1 MISIE
6 TQLTELKI
14 GNNKIIIKDRFTLIM
29 GKFKTDSLKQYQTDN
44 IYNKI
49 SNFNSLQIE
58 NFAELYENQAKKY
71 IDLYKSKNILTFLKE
86 YGKIANLN
94 SNLILQFTT
103 LIQSL
108 ISSLNYNVLLK
119 KKEILL
125 NELELSKLRN
135 ESSVILAKT
144 DLLNKINES
153 IIHNKKKLKFRE
165 EDFLFLKIKRDQYVN
180 SINNYNLKIKDL
192 TNKKKENF
200 TQINKITREMSNPL
214 QDHKENNKDLKSDDY
229 KDLTKSE
236 RIKALQKQAKE
247 NQHEI
252 NQINSK
258 VNETQ
263 IKLEEITPNYKIL
276 KNDYQTLFDTIKND
290 KERLESIRIELEE
303 RLKEK
308 DFDSL
313 IEFDFKDL
321 NSIKQS
327 YEIESEIQEIESRM
341 DNILEFTEFLDNKNP
356 KNMSKILDKLND
368 IEKELITKK
377 ESYSIPNKN
386 KEITE
391 SIENYRKLEI
401 LMNYLEV
408 QINKFLIKINLKV
421 HYQILVSNDLD
432 DLIINTEF
440 IRLNKESLVFEEL
453 TTPEKIF
460 YVISLYISFKIQI
473 DSKFIIFSNLFI
485 PKTFNKRGSIFRAI
499 QRILSVIEEDTSLN
513 KYVFIFIISNLE
525 MKKPINNLK
534 IIKVEKSD
542 E

>member
-1 MISIE
+1 VISIE
-6 TQLTELKI
+6 TQLAELKI
-14 GNNKIIIKDRFTLIM
+14 GNNNIIIKDRFTLIM
-29 GKFKTDSLKQYQTDN
+29 GKFKTDSLKQYQKDN

-49 SNFNSLQIE
+49 SNFTSLPIE

-71 IDLYKSKNILTFLKE
+71 RDLYKSKNILTFLKD
-86 YGKIANLN
+86 YSKIANLN

-108 ISSLNYNVLLK
+108 ISSIKYKDILH

-125 NELELSKLRN
+125 NELELSKIRD
-135 ESSVILAKT
+135 ESSVISAKT
-144 DLLNKINES
+144 DLLNKLNES
-153 IIHNKKKLKFRE
+153 INHNKKKLKFRE

-180 SINNYNLKIKDL
+180 NINNYKLKIQDL
-192 TNKKKENF
+192 TNKKKESF

-214 QDHKENNKDLKSDDY
+214 QDQKEHNKDLKSDEY

-236 RIKALQKQAKE
+236 RIKALQTQAKE
-247 NQHEI
+247 IQHEI

-258 VNETQ
+258 INETQ
-263 IKLEEITPNYKIL
+263 LKLDGITPNYNIL
-276 KNDYQTLFDTIKND
+276 KKDYQTLFDSLKND
-290 KERLESIRIELEE
+290 EESLESIQIELEE
-303 RLKEK
+303 KIKEK
-308 DFDSL
+308 NFDSL

-327 YEIESEIQEIESRM
+327 YEIESEIQEIESGM
-341 DNILEFTEFLDNKNP
+341 DNILEFSEFLDKKNP
-356 KNMSKILDKLND
+356 EKMSKILDKLND
-368 IEKELITKK
+368 IEKELISKK
-377 ESYSIPNKN
+377 DSYSIPYRN

-391 SIENYRKLEI
+391 SIENYRKLETI
-401 LMNYLEV
+401 MNYLEV
-408 QINKFLIKINLKV
+408 QINKFLIKVNLKV
-421 HYQILVSNDLD
+421 HYQILVSNDLE
-432 DLIINTEF
+432 DLFINTEF
-440 IRLNKESLVFEEL
+440 IRLNKESLIFEEL

-460 YVISLYISFKIQI
+460 YVISLYISFKIQV

-499 QRILSVIEEDTSLN
+499 QRILSVIEEDKSLN
-513 KYVFIFIISNLE
+513 KYIFIFIISNLE

-542 E
+542 

>member
-214 QDHKENNKDLKSDDY
+214 QDHKENNKDLKYEFAIEIIIGNYASLN
-229 KDLTKSE
+229 K
-236 RIKALQKQAKE
+236 AKE
-247 NQHEI
+247 CI
-252 NQINSK
+252 LRMGK
-258 VNETQ
+258 A
-263 IKLEEITPNYKIL
+263 KGEEITVIEYNTNSKKVEDWKIL
-276 KNDYQTLFDTIKND
+276 VD
-290 KERLESIRIELEE
+290 
-303 RLKEK
+303 
-308 DFDSL
+308 
-313 IEFDFKDL
+313 
-321 NSIKQS
+321 
-327 YEIESEIQEIESRM
+327 
-341 DNILEFTEFLDNKNP
+341 
-356 KNMSKILDKLND
+356 
-368 IEKELITKK
+368 
-377 ESYSIPNKN
+377 
-386 KEITE
+386 
-391 SIENYRKLEI
+391 
-401 LMNYLEV
+401 
-408 QINKFLIKINLKV
+408 
-421 HYQILVSNDLD
+421 
-432 DLIINTEF
+432 
-440 IRLNKESLVFEEL
+440 
-453 TTPEKIF
+453 
-460 YVISLYISFKIQI
+460 
-473 DSKFIIFSNLFI
+473 
-485 PKTFNKRGSIFRAI
+485 
-499 QRILSVIEEDTSLN
+499 
-513 KYVFIFIISNLE
+513 
-525 MKKPINNLK
+525 
-534 IIKVEKSD
+534 
-542 E
+542 

>member
-29 GKFKTDSLKQYQTDN
+29 GKFKANSLQQYQKDN
-44 IYNKI
+44 IYDKI

-108 ISSLNYNVLLK
+108 ISSMKYNVLLK

-125 NELELSKLRN
+125 NELELSKLRD
-135 ESSVILAKT
+135 ESSVISAKT
-144 DLLNKINES
+144 DLLNKLNEYIN
-153 IIHNKKKLKFRE
+153 HNKKKLKFRE

-180 SINNYNLKIKDL
+180 NINNYNLKIQDL
-192 TNKKKENF
+192 TNKKKECF

-229 KDLTKSE
+229 KDLSKSE
-236 RIKALQKQAKE
+236 RIKAFQTQAKE
-247 NQHEI
+247 FQHEI

-258 VNETQ
+258 INETQ
-263 IKLEEITPNYKIL
+263 LKLDEITPNYKIL
-276 KNDYQTLFDTIKND
+276 KIDYQTLFDSLKND
-290 KERLESIRIELEE
+290 EERLESIQFELEE
-303 RLKEK
+303 KVKEK
-308 DFDSL
+308 NLESL
-313 IEFDFKDL
+313 KEFDFKDL

-327 YEIESEIQEIESRM
+327 YEIENEIQEIESGM
-341 DNILEFTEFLDNKNP
+341 DNILEFTEFLDKKNP
-356 KNMSKILDKLND
+356 ENMSKILDKLND
-368 IEKELITKK
+368 IEKLLISKK
-377 ESYSIPNKN
+377 ESYSIPHNN

-421 HYQILVSNDLD
+421 HYQILVSNDLE
-432 DLIINTEF
+432 DLFINTEF

-460 YVISLYISFKIQI
+460 YVISFYISFKIQI
-473 DSKFIIFSNLFI
+473 ESKFIVFSNLFI

-499 QRILSVIEEDTSLN
+499 QRILSVIEEDKSLN

-542 E
+542 

>member
-6 TQLTELKI
+6 TQLAELKI
-14 GNNKIIIKDRFTLIM
+14 GNNNIIIKDRFTLIM
-29 GKFKTDSLKQYQTDN
+29 GKFKTDSLKQYQKDN

-49 SNFNSLQIE
+49 SNFTSLPIE

-71 IDLYKSKNILTFLKE
+71 RDLYKSKNILTFLKD
-86 YGKIANLN
+86 YSKIANLN

-108 ISSLNYNVLLK
+108 ISSIKYKDILH

-125 NELELSKLRN
+125 NELELSKIRD
-135 ESSVILAKT
+135 ESSVISAKT
-144 DLLNKINES
+144 DLLNKLNES
-153 IIHNKKKLKFRE
+153 INHNKKKLKFRE

-180 SINNYNLKIKDL
+180 NINNYKLKIQDL
-192 TNKKKENF
+192 TNKKKESF

-214 QDHKENNKDLKSDDY
+214 QDQKEHNKDLKSDEY

-236 RIKALQKQAKE
+236 RIKALQTQAKE
-247 NQHEI
+247 IQHEI

-258 VNETQ
+258 INETQ
-263 IKLEEITPNYKIL
+263 LKLDGITPNYNIL
-276 KNDYQTLFDTIKND
+276 KKDYQTLFDSLKND
-290 KERLESIRIELEE
+290 EERLETIQIELEE
-303 RLKEK
+303 KVKEK
-308 DFDSL
+308 HFDSL

-327 YEIESEIQEIESRM
+327 YEIESEIQEIESGM
-341 DNILEFTEFLDNKNP
+341 DNILEFSEFLDKKNP
-356 KNMSKILDKLND
+356 EKMSKILDKLND
-368 IEKELITKK
+368 IEKELISKK
-377 ESYSIPNKN
+377 DSYSIPYRN

-391 SIENYRKLEI
+391 SIENYRKLETI
-401 LMNYLEV
+401 MNYLEV
-408 QINKFLIKINLKV
+408 QINKFLIKVNLKV
-421 HYQILVSNDLD
+421 HYQILVSNDLE
-432 DLIINTEF
+432 DLFINTEF
-440 IRLNKESLVFEEL
+440 IRLNKESLIFEEL

-460 YVISLYISFKIQI
+460 YVISLYISFKIQV

-499 QRILSVIEEDTSLN
+499 QRILSVIEEDKSLN
-513 KYVFIFIISNLE
+513 KYIFIFIISNLE

-542 E
+542 

>member
-14 GNNKIIIKDRFTLIM
+14 GNNQIIIKDRFTLIM
-29 GKFKTDSLKQYQTDN
+29 GKFKTESLKQYQKDN

-49 SNFNSLQIE
+49 INFNSLQIE

-71 IDLYKSKNILTFLKE
+71 KDLYKSKNILTFLKE
-86 YGKIANLN
+86 YGKIASLN

-108 ISSLNYNVLLK
+108 IYSLKYNVLLK

-135 ESSVILAKT
+135 ESSVISAKT
-144 DLLNKINES
+144 DLLNKLNES
-153 IIHNKKKLKFRE
+153 INQNKKKLKFRE
-165 EDFLFLKIKRDQYVN
+165 EDFLFLKKKRDQYVN
-180 SINNYNLKIKDL
+180 NINNYNLKIQDL
-192 TNKKKENF
+192 TNKKKEYF
-200 TQINKITREMSNPL
+200 SQINKITREMSNPS
-214 QDHKENNKDLKSDDY
+214 QDRKENNKNLKSDDY
-229 KDLTKSE
+229 KVLTKSE

-247 NQHEI
+247 IQHEI

-258 VNETQ
+258 INETQ
-263 IKLEEITPNYKIL
+263 IKLNEITPNYKIL

-290 KERLESIRIELEE
+290 EERLRSIQIELEE
-303 RLKEK
+303 RIKEK
-308 DFDSL
+308 KFGSL
-313 IEFDFKDL
+313 LEFDFKDL
-321 NSIKQS
+321 NSIKQF
-327 YEIESEIQEIESRM
+327 YEIEGEIQEIESGM
-341 DNILEFTEFLDNKNP
+341 DNILEFTEFLDRKNP
-356 KNMSKILDKLND
+356 ENMSKILDRLND
-368 IEKELITKK
+368 IEKELISKK
-377 ESYSIPNKN
+377 ESYTIPYKN

-391 SIENYRKLEI
+391 SVENYRKLEI

-432 DLIINTEF
+432 DLFINTEF

-453 TTPEKIF
+453 TTPEKVF

-499 QRILSVIEEDTSLN
+499 QRILSVIEEDKSLN

-542 E
+542 

>member
-6 TQLTELKI
+6 TQLAELKI
-14 GNNKIIIKDRFTLIM
+14 GNNNIIIKDRFTLIM
-29 GKFKTDSLKQYQTDN
+29 GKFKTDSLKQYQKDN

-49 SNFNSLQIE
+49 SNFTSLPIE

-71 IDLYKSKNILTFLKE
+71 RDLYKSKNILTFLKD
-86 YGKIANLN
+86 YSKIANLN

-108 ISSLNYNVLLK
+108 ISSIKYKDILH

-125 NELELSKLRN
+125 NELELSKIRD
-135 ESSVILAKT
+135 ESSVISAKT
-144 DLLNKINES
+144 DLLNKLNES
-153 IIHNKKKLKFRE
+153 INHNKKKLKFRE

-180 SINNYNLKIKDL
+180 NINNYKLKIQDL
-192 TNKKKENF
+192 TNKKKESF

-214 QDHKENNKDLKSDDY
+214 QDQKEHNKDLKSDEY

-236 RIKALQKQAKE
+236 RIKALQTQAKE
-247 NQHEI
+247 IQHEI

-258 VNETQ
+258 INETQ
-263 IKLEEITPNYKIL
+263 LKLDGITPNYNIL
-276 KNDYQTLFDTIKND
+276 KKDYQTLFDSLKND
-290 KERLESIRIELEE
+290 EESLESIQIELEE
-303 RLKEK
+303 KIKEK
-308 DFDSL
+308 NFDSL

-327 YEIESEIQEIESRM
+327 YEIESEIQEIESGM
-341 DNILEFTEFLDNKNP
+341 DNILEFSEFLDKKNP
-356 KNMSKILDKLND
+356 EKMSKILDKLND
-368 IEKELITKK
+368 IEKELISKK
-377 ESYSIPNKN
+377 DSYSIPYRN

-391 SIENYRKLEI
+391 SIENYRKLETI
-401 LMNYLEV
+401 MNYLEV
-408 QINKFLIKINLKV
+408 QINKFLIKVNLKV
-421 HYQILVSNDLD
+421 HYQILVSNDLE
-432 DLIINTEF
+432 DLFINTEF
-440 IRLNKESLVFEEL
+440 IRLNKESLIFEEL

-460 YVISLYISFKIQI
+460 YVISLYISFKIQV

-499 QRILSVIEEDTSLN
+499 QRILSVIEEDKSLN
-513 KYVFIFIISNLE
+513 KYIFIFIISNLE

-542 E
+542 

>member
-14 GNNKIIIKDRFTLIM
+14 GNNKIPIKDRFTLIM
-29 GKFKTDSLKQYQTDN
+29 GKFKTDSLKQYQKDN

-49 SNFNSLQIE
+49 SNFTSLPIE

-71 IDLYKSKNILTFLKE
+71 RDLYKSKNILTFLKD
-86 YGKIANLN
+86 YSKIADLN

-108 ISSLNYNVLLK
+108 ISSIKYKDILH

-125 NELELSKLRN
+125 NELELSKIRD
-135 ESSVILAKT
+135 ESSVISAKT
-144 DLLNKINES
+144 DLLNKLNES
-153 IIHNKKKLKFRE
+153 INHNKKKLKFRE

-180 SINNYNLKIKDL
+180 NINNYKLKIQDL
-192 TNKKKENF
+192 TNKKKESF

-214 QDHKENNKDLKSDDY
+214 QDQKEHNKDLKSDEY

-236 RIKALQKQAKE
+236 RIKALQTQAKE
-247 NQHEI
+247 IQHEI

-258 VNETQ
+258 INETQ
-263 IKLEEITPNYKIL
+263 LKLDGITPNYNIL
-276 KNDYQTLFDTIKND
+276 KRDYQTLFDSLKND
-290 KERLESIRIELEE
+290 EERLETIQIELEE
-303 RLKEK
+303 KVKEK
-308 DFDSL
+308 HFDSL

-327 YEIESEIQEIESRM
+327 YEIESEIQEIESGM
-341 DNILEFTEFLDNKNP
+341 DNILEFSEFLDKENP
-356 KNMSKILDKLND
+356 EKMSKILDKLND
-368 IEKELITKK
+368 IEKELISKK
-377 ESYSIPNKN
+377 DSYWIPYRN

-391 SIENYRKLEI
+391 SIENYRKLETI
-401 LMNYLEV
+401 MNYLEV
-408 QINKFLIKINLKV
+408 QINKFLIKVNLKIN
-421 HYQILVSNDLD
+421 YQILVSNDLE
-432 DLIINTEF
+432 DLFINTEF

-460 YVISLYISFKIQI
+460 YVISLYISFKIQV
-473 DSKFIIFSNLFI
+473 DSKFIIFSNLFM

-499 QRILSVIEEDTSLN
+499 QRILSVIEEDKSLN
-513 KYVFIFIISNLE
+513 KYIFIFIISNLE

-542 E
+542 

>member
-341 DNILEFTEFLDNKNP
+341 DNILEFTEFLDKKNP
-356 KNMSKILDKLND
+356 ENISNILDKLND
-368 IEKELITKK
+368 IEKELISKK
-377 ESYSIPNKN
+377 KLYSIPYNN

-408 QINKFLIKINLKV
+408 QINKFLIKINLKI
-421 HYQILVSNDLD
+421 HYQILVSNDLE
-432 DLIINTEF
+432 DLFINTEF
-440 IRLNKESLVFEEL
+440 IRLNKESLTFEEL

-460 YVISLYISFKIQI
+460 YVITLYISFKIQI

>member
-14 GNNKIIIKDRFTLIM
+14 GNNKITIKDRFTLIM
-29 GKFKTDSLKQYQTDN
+29 GKFKADSLQQYQKDN
-44 IYNKI
+44 IYDKI

-108 ISSLNYNVLLK
+108 ISSMKYNVLLK

-125 NELELSKLRN
+125 NELELSKLRD
-135 ESSVILAKT
+135 ESSVISAKT
-144 DLLNKINES
+144 DLLNKLNES
-153 IIHNKKKLKFRE
+153 INHNKKKLKFRE

-180 SINNYNLKIKDL
+180 NINNYNLKIQDL
-192 TNKKKENF
+192 TNKKKESF

-229 KDLTKSE
+229 KDLSKSE
-236 RIKALQKQAKE
+236 RIKALQTQAKE
-247 NQHEI
+247 FQHEI

-258 VNETQ
+258 INETQ
-263 IKLEEITPNYKIL
+263 LKLDEITPNYKIL
-276 KNDYQTLFDTIKND
+276 KIDYQTLFDSLKND
-290 KERLESIRIELEE
+290 EERLESIQFELEE
-303 RLKEK
+303 KVKEK
-308 DFDSL
+308 NLESL
-313 IEFDFKDL
+313 KEFDFKDL

-327 YEIESEIQEIESRM
+327 YEIENEIQEIESGM
-341 DNILEFTEFLDNKNP
+341 DNILEFTEFLDKKNP
-356 KNMSKILDKLND
+356 ENMSKILDKLND
-368 IEKELITKK
+368 IEKELISKK
-377 ESYSIPNKN
+377 ESYSIPHNN

-421 HYQILVSNDLD
+421 HYQILVSNDLE
-432 DLIINTEF
+432 DLFINTEF

-460 YVISLYISFKIQI
+460 YVISFYISFKIQI
-473 DSKFIIFSNLFI
+473 ESKFIVFSNLFI

-499 QRILSVIEEDTSLN
+499 QRILSVIEEDKSLN

-542 E
+542 

>member
-14 GNNKIIIKDRFTLIM
+14 GTNKIIIKDRFTLIM
-29 GKFKTDSLKQYQTDN
+29 GKFKADSLKQYQKDN
-44 IYNKI
+44 IFDKM
-49 SNFNSLQIE
+49 SNFNSLLIE
-58 NFAELYENQAKKY
+58 NFAELYENQGKKY
-71 IDLYKSKNILTFLKE
+71 IDLYKSKKILTFLKE

-94 SNLILQFTT
+94 SNLILQFSN

-108 ISSLNYNVLLK
+108 NSSLKYNVLLK

-125 NELELSKLRN
+125 KELEISKLRN
-135 ESSVILAKT
+135 ESSVISAKT

-153 IIHNKKKLKFRE
+153 INHNKKILKFRE

-180 SINNYNLKIKDL
+180 SINNYNLKIQDL
-192 TNKKKENF
+192 TNKKKESF

-214 QDHKENNKDLKSDDY
+214 QDRKENNKDLKSDDY

-236 RIKALQKQAKE
+236 IIKALQKQAKE
-247 NQHEI
+247 IQHEI
-252 NQINSK
+252 NQINSNS
-258 VNETQ
+258 NESQ
-263 IKLEEITPNYKIL
+263 IKLDEITPNYKIL
-276 KNDYQTLFDTIKND
+276 KNDYQSLFDTIKND
-290 KERLESIRIELEE
+290 EERLESIQIELEE
-303 RLKEK
+303 RIKEK
-308 DFDSL
+308 KLDSL
-313 IEFDFKDL
+313 LEFDFKDL

-327 YEIESEIQEIESRM
+327 YEIESEIQEIESGM
-341 DNILEFTEFLDNKNP
+341 DNLLKVTEFLDKENP
-356 KNMSKILDKLND
+356 ENISKILDKLND
-368 IEKELITKK
+368 IEKELISKK
-377 ESYSIPNKN
+377 DSYSIPNKN

-421 HYQILVSNDLD
+421 HYQIFVSNDLE
-432 DLIINTEF
+432 DLFINAEF

-460 YVISLYISFKIQI
+460 YIIALYISFKIQI
-473 DSKFIIFSNLFI
+473 DSKFIIFSNLSI

-499 QRILSVIEEDTSLN
+499 QRILSVIEEDKSLN

-534 IIKVEKSD
+534 VINVEMSD
-542 E
+542 

>member
-1 MISIE
+1 VISIE

-29 GKFKTDSLKQYQTDN
+29 GKFKADSLQQYQKDN
-44 IYNKI
+44 IYDKM

-58 NFAELYENQAKKY
+58 NFAELYENQAEKY
-71 IDLYKSKNILTFLKE
+71 IDLYKSKNILTFLRE

-108 ISSLNYNVLLK
+108 ISSLKYSILLK

-125 NELELSKLRN
+125 NELELSNLRN
-135 ESSVILAKT
+135 ESSAISAKT
-144 DLLNKINES
+144 DLFNKINES
-153 IIHNKKKLKFRE
+153 INQNKKKLKFRE

-180 SINNYNLKIKDL
+180 NINNYNLKIKDL
-192 TNKKKENF
+192 TNKKKESF
-200 TQINKITREMSNPL
+200 TKINKITREMSNPL
-214 QDHKENNKDLKSDDY
+214 QDHKGNNKDLKSDNF

-247 NQHEI
+247 IQHEI

-258 VNETQ
+258 INETQ
-263 IKLEEITPNYKIL
+263 LKLDEITPNYKVL
-276 KNDYQTLFDTIKND
+276 KNDYQTLFDSLKND
-290 KERLESIRIELEE
+290 EERLESIQIELEE
-303 RLKEK
+303 KVKEK
-308 DFDSL
+308 NFDSL

-327 YEIESEIQEIESRM
+327 YEIESEIQEIESGM
-341 DNILEFTEFLDNKNP
+341 DNILE
-356 KNMSKILDKLND
+356 S
-368 IEKELITKK
+368 
-377 ESYSIPNKN
+377 
-386 KEITE
+386 E

-401 LMNYLEV
+401 LMNHLEE
-408 QINKFLIKINLKV
+408 QINMFLIKINLKV
-421 HYQILVSNDLD
+421 HYQILVSNDLE
-432 DLIINTEF
+432 DLFINTEF

-453 TTPEKIF
+453 TTPEKVF
-460 YVISLYISFKIQI
+460 YVISLYISFKIQV
-473 DSKFIIFSNLFI
+473 DSKFIVFSNLFI
-485 PKTFNKRGSIFRAI
+485 PKAFNKRGSIFRAI
-499 QRILSVIEEDTSLN
+499 QRILSVIEEDKSLN

-534 IIKVEKSD
+534 IIKIEKSD
-542 E
+542 

>member
-14 GNNKIIIKDRFTLIM
+14 GNNKITIKDRFTLIM
-29 GKFKTDSLKQYQTDN
+29 GKFKTDSLKQYQKDN

-49 SNFNSLQIE
+49 SNFTSLPIE

-71 IDLYKSKNILTFLKE
+71 RDLYKSKNILTFLKD
-86 YGKIANLN
+86 YSKIANLN

-108 ISSLNYNVLLK
+108 ISSIKYKDILH

-125 NELELSKLRN
+125 NELELSKIRD
-135 ESSVILAKT
+135 ESSVISAKT
-144 DLLNKINES
+144 DLLNKLNES
-153 IIHNKKKLKFRE
+153 INHNKKKLKFRE

-180 SINNYNLKIKDL
+180 NINNYKLKIQDL
-192 TNKKKENF
+192 TNKKKESF

-214 QDHKENNKDLKSDDY
+214 QDQKEHNKDLKSDEY

-236 RIKALQKQAKE
+236 RIKALQTQAKE
-247 NQHEI
+247 IQHEI

-258 VNETQ
+258 INETQ
-263 IKLEEITPNYKIL
+263 LKLDGITPNYNIL
-276 KNDYQTLFDTIKND
+276 KKDYQTLFDSLKND
-290 KERLESIRIELEE
+290 EERLETIQIELEE
-303 RLKEK
+303 KVKEK
-308 DFDSL
+308 HFDSL

-327 YEIESEIQEIESRM
+327 YEIESEIQEIESGM
-341 DNILEFTEFLDNKNP
+341 DNILEFSEFLDKENP
-356 KNMSKILDKLND
+356 EKMSKILDKLND
-368 IEKELITKK
+368 IEKELISKK
-377 ESYSIPNKN
+377 DSYSIPYRN

-391 SIENYRKLEI
+391 SIENYRKLETI
-401 LMNYLEV
+401 MNYLEV
-408 QINKFLIKINLKV
+408 LINGFLITVNLKV
-421 HYQILVSNDLD
+421 HYQILVSNDLE
-432 DLIINTEF
+432 DLFINTEF

-460 YVISLYISFKIQI
+460 YVISLYIAFKIQV

-499 QRILSVIEEDTSLN
+499 QRILSVIEKDKSLN
-513 KYVFIFIISNLE
+513 KYVFVFIISNLE

-534 IIKVEKSD
+534 IIKVEKS

>member
-6 TQLTELKI
+6 TQLTELII
-14 GNNKIIIKDRFTLIM
+14 GTNKIIIKDRFTLIM
-29 GKFKTDSLKQYQTDN
+29 GKFKADSLKQYQKDN
-44 IYNKI
+44 IFDKM
-49 SNFNSLQIE
+49 SNFNSLLIE

-71 IDLYKSKNILTFLKE
+71 IDLYKSKNILTILKE

-94 SNLILQFTT
+94 SNLILKFSN

-108 ISSLNYNVLLK
+108 NSSLKYNVLLK

-125 NELELSKLRN
+125 KELEISKLRN
-135 ESSVILAKT
+135 ESSVISAKT

-153 IIHNKKKLKFRE
+153 INHNKKILKFRE

-180 SINNYNLKIKDL
+180 SINNYNLKMQDL
-192 TNKKKENF
+192 TNKKKESF
-200 TQINKITREMSNPL
+200 TQINQITREMSNPL
-214 QDHKENNKDLKSDDY
+214 QDRKENNNDLKSDDY

-236 RIKALQKQAKE
+236 IIKALQKQAKE
-247 NQHEI
+247 IQHEI
-252 NQINSK
+252 NQINSNSK
-258 VNETQ
+258 QSQ
-263 IKLEEITPNYKIL
+263 IKLDEITPNYKIL
-276 KNDYQTLFDTIKND
+276 KNDYQSLFDTIKID
-290 KERLESIRIELEE
+290 EERLESIQIELEE
-303 RLKEK
+303 RIKEK
-308 DFDSL
+308 KLDSL

-327 YEIESEIQEIESRM
+327 YEIESEIQEIESGM
-341 DNILEFTEFLDNKNP
+341 DNLLKITEFLDKENP
-356 KNMSKILDKLND
+356 ENISKILDKLND
-368 IEKELITKK
+368 IEKELISKK
-377 ESYSIPNKN
+377 DSYSIPNKN

-421 HYQILVSNDLD
+421 HYQIFVSNELEDLF
-432 DLIINTEF
+432 INAEF

-460 YVISLYISFKIQI
+460 YIISLYISFKIQI

-499 QRILSVIEEDTSLN
+499 QRILSVIEEDKSLN

-534 IIKVEKSD
+534 VINVEMSD
-542 E
+542 

>member
-29 GKFKTDSLKQYQTDN
+29 GKFKANSLQQYQKDN
-44 IYNKI
+44 IYDKI

-108 ISSLNYNVLLK
+108 ISSMKYNVLLK

-125 NELELSKLRN
+125 NELELSKLRD
-135 ESSVILAKT
+135 ESSVISAKT
-144 DLLNKINES
+144 DLLNKLNEYIN
-153 IIHNKKKLKFRE
+153 HNKKKLKFRE

-180 SINNYNLKIKDL
+180 NINNYNLKIQDL
-192 TNKKKENF
+192 TNKKKECF

-229 KDLTKSE
+229 KDLSKSE
-236 RIKALQKQAKE
+236 RIKAFQTQAKE
-247 NQHEI
+247 FQHEI

-258 VNETQ
+258 INETQ
-263 IKLEEITPNYKIL
+263 LKLDEITPNYKIL
-276 KNDYQTLFDTIKND
+276 KIDYQTLFDSLKND
-290 KERLESIRIELEE
+290 EERLESIQFELEE
-303 RLKEK
+303 KVKEK
-308 DFDSL
+308 NLESL
-313 IEFDFKDL
+313 KEFDFKDL

-327 YEIESEIQEIESRM
+327 YEIENEIQEIESGM
-341 DNILEFTEFLDNKNP
+341 DNILEFTEFLDKKNP
-356 KNMSKILDKLND
+356 ENMSKILDKLND
-368 IEKELITKK
+368 IEKELFSKK
-377 ESYSIPNKN
+377 ESYSIPHNN

-421 HYQILVSNDLD
+421 HYQILVSNDLE
-432 DLIINTEF
+432 DLFINTEF

-460 YVISLYISFKIQI
+460 YVISFYISFKIQI
-473 DSKFIIFSNLFI
+473 ESKFIVFSNLFI

-499 QRILSVIEEDTSLN
+499 QRILSVIEEDKSLN

-542 E
+542 

>member
-1 MISIE
+1 VISIE

-14 GNNKIIIKDRFTLIM
+14 GNNKITIKDRFTLIM
-29 GKFKTDSLKQYQTDN
+29 GKFKTDSLKQYQKDN

-49 SNFNSLQIE
+49 SNFTSLPIE

-71 IDLYKSKNILTFLKE
+71 RDLYKSKNILIFLKD
-86 YGKIANLN
+86 YSKIANLN

-108 ISSLNYNVLLK
+108 ISSIKYKDILH

-125 NELELSKLRN
+125 NELELSKIRD
-135 ESSVILAKT
+135 ESSVISAKT
-144 DLLNKINES
+144 DLLNKLNES
-153 IIHNKKKLKFRE
+153 INHNKKKLKFRE

-180 SINNYNLKIKDL
+180 NINNYKLKIQDL
-192 TNKKKENF
+192 TNKKKESF

-214 QDHKENNKDLKSDDY
+214 QDQKEHNKDLKSDEY

-236 RIKALQKQAKE
+236 RIKALQTQAKE
-247 NQHEI
+247 IQHEI

-258 VNETQ
+258 INETQ
-263 IKLEEITPNYKIL
+263 LKLDGITPNYNIL
-276 KNDYQTLFDTIKND
+276 KKDYQTLFDSLKND
-290 KERLESIRIELEE
+290 EESLESIQIELEE
-303 RLKEK
+303 KIKEK
-308 DFDSL
+308 NFDSL

-327 YEIESEIQEIESRM
+327 YEIESEIQEIESGM
-341 DNILEFTEFLDNKNP
+341 DNILEFSEFLDKKNP
-356 KNMSKILDKLND
+356 EKMSKILDKLND
-368 IEKELITKK
+368 IEKELISKK
-377 ESYSIPNKN
+377 DSYSIPYRN

-391 SIENYRKLEI
+391 SIENYRKLETI
-401 LMNYLEV
+401 MNYLEV
-408 QINKFLIKINLKV
+408 QINKFLIKVNLKV
-421 HYQILVSNDLD
+421 HYQILVSNDLE
-432 DLIINTEF
+432 DLFINTEF
-440 IRLNKESLVFEEL
+440 IRLNKESLIFEEL

-460 YVISLYISFKIQI
+460 YVISLYISFKIQV

-485 PKTFNKRGSIFRAI
+485 PKMFNKRGSIFRAI
-499 QRILSVIEEDTSLN
+499 QRILSVIEEDKSLN
-513 KYVFIFIISNLE
+513 KYIFIFIISNLE

-542 E
+542 

>member
-1 MISIE
+1 VISIE

-153 IIHNKKKLKFRE
+153 INHNKKKLKFRE

-313 IEFDFKDL
+313 IEFDFKNL

-341 DNILEFTEFLDNKNP
+341 DNILEFTEFLDKKNP
-356 KNMSKILDKLND
+356 ENISNILDKLND
-368 IEKELITKK
+368 IEKELISKK
-377 ESYSIPNKN
+377 KLYSIPYNN

-408 QINKFLIKINLKV
+408 QINKFLIKINLKI
-421 HYQILVSNDLD
+421 HYQILVSNDLE
-432 DLIINTEF
+432 DLFINTEF
-440 IRLNKESLVFEEL
+440 IRLNKESLTFEEL

-460 YVISLYISFKIQI
+460 YVITLYISFKIQI

>member
-1 MISIE
+1 VISIE
-6 TQLTELKI
+6 TQLAELKI
-14 GNNKIIIKDRFTLIM
+14 GNNNIIIKDRFTLIM
-29 GKFKTDSLKQYQTDN
+29 GKFKTDSLKQYQKDN

-49 SNFNSLQIE
+49 SNFTSLPIE

-71 IDLYKSKNILTFLKE
+71 RDLYKSKNILTFLKD
-86 YGKIANLN
+86 YSRIADLN

-108 ISSLNYNVLLK
+108 ISSIKYKDILH

-125 NELELSKLRN
+125 NELELSKIRD
-135 ESSVILAKT
+135 ESSVISAKT
-144 DLLNKINES
+144 DLLNKLNES
-153 IIHNKKKLKFRE
+153 INHNKKKLKFRE

-180 SINNYNLKIKDL
+180 NINNYKLKIQDL
-192 TNKKKENF
+192 TNKKKESF

-214 QDHKENNKDLKSDDY
+214 QDQKEHNKDLKSDEY

-236 RIKALQKQAKE
+236 RIKALQTQAKE
-247 NQHEI
+247 IQHEI

-258 VNETQ
+258 INETQ
-263 IKLEEITPNYKIL
+263 LKLDGITPNYNIL
-276 KNDYQTLFDTIKND
+276 KKDYQTLFDSLKND
-290 KERLESIRIELEE
+290 EESLESIQIELEE
-303 RLKEK
+303 KIKEK
-308 DFDSL
+308 NFDSL

-327 YEIESEIQEIESRM
+327 YEIESEIQEIESGM
-341 DNILEFTEFLDNKNP
+341 DNILEFSEFLDKKNP
-356 KNMSKILDKLND
+356 EKMSKILDKLND
-368 IEKELITKK
+368 IEKELISKK
-377 ESYSIPNKN
+377 DSYSIPYRN

-391 SIENYRKLEI
+391 SIENYRKLETI
-401 LMNYLEV
+401 MNYLEV
-408 QINKFLIKINLKV
+408 QINKFLIKVNLKV
-421 HYQILVSNDLD
+421 HYQILVSNDLE
-432 DLIINTEF
+432 DLFINTEF
-440 IRLNKESLVFEEL
+440 IRLNKESLIFEEL

-460 YVISLYISFKIQI
+460 YVISLYISFKIQV

-499 QRILSVIEEDTSLN
+499 QRILSVIEEDKSLN
-513 KYVFIFIISNLE
+513 KYIFIFIISNLE

-542 E
+542 

>member
-200 TQINKITREMSNPL
+200 TQINKITR
-214 QDHKENNKDLKSDDY
+214 
-229 KDLTKSE
+229 
-236 RIKALQKQAKE
+236 
-247 NQHEI
+247 
-252 NQINSK
+252 
-258 VNETQ
+258 
-263 IKLEEITPNYKIL
+263 
-276 KNDYQTLFDTIKND
+276 
-290 KERLESIRIELEE
+290 
-303 RLKEK
+303 
-308 DFDSL
+308 
-313 IEFDFKDL
+313 
-321 NSIKQS
+321 
-327 YEIESEIQEIESRM
+327 
-341 DNILEFTEFLDNKNP
+341 
-356 KNMSKILDKLND
+356 
-368 IEKELITKK
+368 
-377 ESYSIPNKN
+377 
-386 KEITE
+386 
-391 SIENYRKLEI
+391 
-401 LMNYLEV
+401 
-408 QINKFLIKINLKV
+408 
-421 HYQILVSNDLD
+421 
-432 DLIINTEF
+432 
-440 IRLNKESLVFEEL
+440 
-453 TTPEKIF
+453 
-460 YVISLYISFKIQI
+460 
-473 DSKFIIFSNLFI
+473 
-485 PKTFNKRGSIFRAI
+485 
-499 QRILSVIEEDTSLN
+499 
-513 KYVFIFIISNLE
+513 
-525 MKKPINNLK
+525 
-534 IIKVEKSD
+534 
-542 E
+542 

>member
-6 TQLTELKI
+6 TQLTELII
-14 GNNKIIIKDRFTLIM
+14 GTNKIIIKDRFTLIM
-29 GKFKTDSLKQYQTDN
+29 GKFKADSLKQYQKDN
-44 IYNKI
+44 IFDKM
-49 SNFNSLQIE
+49 SNFNSLLIE

-94 SNLILQFTT
+94 SNLILQFSN

-108 ISSLNYNVLLK
+108 NSSLKYNVLLK
-119 KKEILL
+119 KKEFLL
-125 NELELSKLRN
+125 KELEISKLRN
-135 ESSVILAKT
+135 ESSVISAKT

-153 IIHNKKKLKFRE
+153 INHNKKILKFRE

-180 SINNYNLKIKDL
+180 SINNYNLKMQDL
-192 TNKKKENF
+192 TNKKKESF
-200 TQINKITREMSNPL
+200 TQINQITREMSNPL
-214 QDHKENNKDLKSDDY
+214 QDRKENNNDLKSDDY

-236 RIKALQKQAKE
+236 IIKALQKQAKE
-247 NQHEI
+247 IQHEI
-252 NQINSK
+252 NQINSNSK
-258 VNETQ
+258 QSQ
-263 IKLEEITPNYKIL
+263 IKLDEITPNYKIL
-276 KNDYQTLFDTIKND
+276 KNDYQSLFDTIKID
-290 KERLESIRIELEE
+290 EERLESIQIELEE
-303 RLKEK
+303 RIKEK
-308 DFDSL
+308 KLDSL

-327 YEIESEIQEIESRM
+327 YEIESEIQEIESGM
-341 DNILEFTEFLDNKNP
+341 DNLLKITEFLDKENP
-356 KNMSKILDKLND
+356 ENISKILDKLND
-368 IEKELITKK
+368 IEKELISKK
-377 ESYSIPNKN
+377 DSYSIPNKN

-421 HYQILVSNDLD
+421 HYQIFVSNELEDLF
-432 DLIINTEF
+432 INAEF

-460 YVISLYISFKIQI
+460 YIISLYISFKIQI

-499 QRILSVIEEDTSLN
+499 QRILSVIEEDKSLN

-534 IIKVEKSD
+534 VINVEMSD
-542 E
+542 

>member
-6 TQLTELKI
+6 TQFTELKI
-14 GNNKIIIKDRFTLIM
+14 GNNKITIKDRFTLIM
-29 GKFKTDSLKQYQTDN
+29 GKFKTDSLKQYQKDN

-49 SNFNSLQIE
+49 SNFTSLPIE

-71 IDLYKSKNILTFLKE
+71 RDLYKSKNILTFLKD
-86 YGKIANLN
+86 YSKIANLN

-108 ISSLNYNVLLK
+108 ISSIKYKDILH

-125 NELELSKLRN
+125 NELELSKIRD
-135 ESSVILAKT
+135 ESSVISAKT
-144 DLLNKINES
+144 DLLNKLNES
-153 IIHNKKKLKFRE
+153 INHNKKKLKFRE

-180 SINNYNLKIKDL
+180 NINNYKLKIQDL
-192 TNKKKENF
+192 TNKKKESF

-214 QDHKENNKDLKSDDY
+214 QDQKEHNKDLKSDEY

-236 RIKALQKQAKE
+236 RIKALQTQAKE
-247 NQHEI
+247 IQHEI

-258 VNETQ
+258 INETQ
-263 IKLEEITPNYKIL
+263 LKLDGITPNYNIL
-276 KNDYQTLFDTIKND
+276 KKDYQTLFDSLKND
-290 KERLESIRIELEE
+290 EERLETIQIELEE
-303 RLKEK
+303 KVKEK
-308 DFDSL
+308 HFDSL

-327 YEIESEIQEIESRM
+327 YEIESEIQEIESGM
-341 DNILEFTEFLDNKNP
+341 DNILEFSEFLDKENP
-356 KNMSKILDKLND
+356 EKMSKILDKLND
-368 IEKELITKK
+368 IEKELISKK
-377 ESYSIPNKN
+377 DSYSIPYRN

-391 SIENYRKLEI
+391 SIENYRKLETI
-401 LMNYLEV
+401 MNYLEV
-408 QINKFLIKINLKV
+408 QINKFLIKVNLKV
-421 HYQILVSNDLD
+421 HYQILVSNDLE
-432 DLIINTEF
+432 DLFINTEF
-440 IRLNKESLVFEEL
+440 IRLNKESLIFEEL

-460 YVISLYISFKIQI
+460 YVISLYISFKIQV

-485 PKTFNKRGSIFRAI
+485 PKMFNKRGSIFRAI
-499 QRILSVIEEDTSLN
+499 QRILSVIEEDKSLN
-513 KYVFIFIISNLE
+513 KYIFIFIISNLE

-542 E
+542 

>member
-29 GKFKTDSLKQYQTDN
+29 GKFKADSLKQYQKDN
-44 IYNKI
+44 IYDKI
-49 SNFNSLQIE
+49 SNFNSLLIE

-94 SNLILQFTT
+94 SNLILQFSN

-108 ISSLNYNVLLK
+108 NSNLKYNVLLK

-125 NELELSKLRN
+125 KELEISKLRN
-135 ESSVILAKT
+135 ESSVLSAKT

-153 IIHNKKKLKFRE
+153 INHNKKILKFRE

-180 SINNYNLKIKDL
+180 SINNYNLKIQDL
-192 TNKKKENF
+192 TNKKKESF

-214 QDHKENNKDLKSDDY
+214 QDRKENNKDLKSDDY

-247 NQHEI
+247 IQHEI
-252 NQINSK
+252 NQINSNI
-258 VNETQ
+258 NESQ
-263 IKLEEITPNYKIL
+263 IKLDEITPNYKIL

-290 KERLESIRIELEE
+290 EERLESIQIELEE
-303 RLKEK
+303 RIKEK
-308 DFDSL
+308 KLDSL

-327 YEIESEIQEIESRM
+327 YEIESEIQEIESGL
-341 DNILEFTEFLDNKNP
+341 DNLLKVTEFLEKENP
-356 KNMSKILDKLND
+356 ENISKIIDKLND
-368 IEKELITKK
+368 IEKELISKK

-401 LMNYLEV
+401 LMNFLEV

-432 DLIINTEF
+432 DLLINTEF

-473 DSKFIIFSNLFI
+473 DSKFILFSNLFI
-485 PKTFNKRGSIFRAI
+485 PKAFNKRGSIFRAI
-499 QRILSVIEEDTSLN
+499 QRILSVIEEDKSLN

-534 IIKVEKSD
+534 IIKIEKSD
-542 E
+542 

>member
-6 TQLTELKI
+6 TQLTELII
-14 GNNKIIIKDRFTLIM
+14 GTNKIIIKDRFTLIM
-29 GKFKTDSLKQYQTDN
+29 GKFKADSLKQYQKDN
-44 IYNKI
+44 IFDKM
-49 SNFNSLQIE
+49 SNFNSLLIE

-94 SNLILQFTT
+94 SNLILQFSN

-108 ISSLNYNVLLK
+108 NSSLKYNVLLK

-125 NELELSKLRN
+125 KELEISKLRN
-135 ESSVILAKT
+135 ESSVISAKT

-153 IIHNKKKLKFRE
+153 INHNKKILKFRE

-180 SINNYNLKIKDL
+180 SINNYNLKMQDL
-192 TNKKKENF
+192 TNKKKESF
-200 TQINKITREMSNPL
+200 TQINQITREMSNPL
-214 QDHKENNKDLKSDDY
+214 QDRKENNNDLKSDDY

-236 RIKALQKQAKE
+236 IIKALQKQAKE
-247 NQHEI
+247 IQHEI
-252 NQINSK
+252 NQINSNSK
-258 VNETQ
+258 QSQ
-263 IKLEEITPNYKIL
+263 IKLDEITPNYKIL
-276 KNDYQTLFDTIKND
+276 KNDYQSLFDTIKID
-290 KERLESIRIELEE
+290 EERLESIQIELEE
-303 RLKEK
+303 RIKEK
-308 DFDSL
+308 KLDSL

-327 YEIESEIQEIESRM
+327 YEIESEIQEIESGM
-341 DNILEFTEFLDNKNP
+341 DNLLKITEFLDKENP
-356 KNMSKILDKLND
+356 ENISKILDKLND
-368 IEKELITKK
+368 IEKELISKK
-377 ESYSIPNKN
+377 DSYSIPNKN

-401 LMNYLEV
+401 LMNYLEG

-421 HYQILVSNDLD
+421 HYQIFVSNELEDLF
-432 DLIINTEF
+432 INAEF

-460 YVISLYISFKIQI
+460 YIISLYISFKIQI

-499 QRILSVIEEDTSLN
+499 QRILSVIEEDKSLN

-534 IIKVEKSD
+534 VINVEMSD
-542 E
+542 

>member
-6 TQLTELKI
+6 TQLAELKI
-14 GNNKIIIKDRFTLIM
+14 GNNNIIIKDRFTLIM
-29 GKFKTDSLKQYQTDN
+29 GKFKTDSLKQYQKDN

-49 SNFNSLQIE
+49 SNFTSLPIE

-71 IDLYKSKNILTFLKE
+71 RDLYKSKNILTFLKD
-86 YGKIANLN
+86 YSKIADLN

-108 ISSLNYNVLLK
+108 ISSIKYKDILH

-125 NELELSKLRN
+125 NELELSKIRD
-135 ESSVILAKT
+135 ESSVISAKT
-144 DLLNKINES
+144 DLLNKLNES
-153 IIHNKKKLKFRE
+153 INHNKKKLKFRE

-180 SINNYNLKIKDL
+180 IINNYKLKIQDL
-192 TNKKKENF
+192 TNKKKESF

-214 QDHKENNKDLKSDDY
+214 QDQKEHNKDLKSDEY

-236 RIKALQKQAKE
+236 RIKALQTQAKE
-247 NQHEI
+247 IQHEI

-258 VNETQ
+258 INETQ
-263 IKLEEITPNYKIL
+263 LKLDGITPNYNIL
-276 KNDYQTLFDTIKND
+276 KKDYQTLFDSLKND
-290 KERLESIRIELEE
+290 EERLETIQIELEE
-303 RLKEK
+303 KVKEK
-308 DFDSL
+308 HFDSL

-327 YEIESEIQEIESRM
+327 YEIESEIQEIESGM
-341 DNILEFTEFLDNKNP
+341 DNILEFSEFLDKKNP
-356 KNMSKILDKLND
+356 EKMSKILDKLND
-368 IEKELITKK
+368 IEKELISKK
-377 ESYSIPNKN
+377 DSYSIPYRN

-391 SIENYRKLEI
+391 SIENYRKLETI
-401 LMNYLEV
+401 MNYLEV
-408 QINKFLIKINLKV
+408 QINKFLIKVNLKV
-421 HYQILVSNDLD
+421 HYQILVSNDLE
-432 DLIINTEF
+432 DLFINTEF

-453 TTPEKIF
+453 TTPEKVF

-499 QRILSVIEEDTSLN
+499 QRILSVIEEDKSLN
-513 KYVFIFIISNLE
+513 KYIFIFIISNLE

-542 E
+542 

>member
-29 GKFKTDSLKQYQTDN
+29 GKFKTDSLKQYQKDN
-44 IYNKI
+44 IYSKI
-49 SNFNSLQIE
+49 INFNSLQIE
-58 NFAELYENQAKKY
+58 NFAELYENQAKEYK
-71 IDLYKSKNILTFLKE
+71 DLYKSKNILTFLKE
-86 YGKIANLN
+86 YGKIASLN
-94 SNLILQFTT
+94 SKLILQFTT

-108 ISSLNYNVLLK
+108 ISSLKYNVLLK

-135 ESSVILAKT
+135 ESSVISAKT
-144 DLLNKINES
+144 DLLNKLSES
-153 IIHNKKKLKFRE
+153 INQNKKKLKFRE
-165 EDFLFLKIKRDQYVN
+165 EDFLFLKKKRDQYVN
-180 SINNYNLKIKDL
+180 NINNYNLKIQDL
-192 TNKKKENF
+192 TNKKKESF

-214 QDHKENNKDLKSDDY
+214 QHRKENNNDLKSDDY
-229 KDLTKSE
+229 KGLTRSE
-236 RIKALQKQAKE
+236 RIKTLQKQAKE
-247 NQHEI
+247 IQHEI

-258 VNETQ
+258 INETQ
-263 IKLEEITPNYKIL
+263 IKLGEITPNYKIL

-290 KERLESIRIELEE
+290 EERLKSIQIELEE
-303 RLKEK
+303 RIKK
-308 DFDSL
+308 KKFDSL

-321 NSIKQS
+321 NSIKPS
-327 YEIESEIQEIESRM
+327 HEIEGEIQEIESEM
-341 DNILEFTEFLDNKNP
+341 DNILEFTEFLDKKRP
-356 KNMSKILDKLND
+356 YNMSKILDALNI
-368 IEKELITKK
+368 IEKELISKK
-377 ESYSIPNKN
+377 ESYSIPYEN

-432 DLIINTEF
+432 DLFINTEF

-473 DSKFIIFSNLFI
+473 DSKFIVFSNLFI
-485 PKTFNKRGSIFRAI
+485 LKTFNKRGSIFRTI
-499 QRILSVIEEDTSLN
+499 QRILPVIEKDKSLN

-542 E
+542 